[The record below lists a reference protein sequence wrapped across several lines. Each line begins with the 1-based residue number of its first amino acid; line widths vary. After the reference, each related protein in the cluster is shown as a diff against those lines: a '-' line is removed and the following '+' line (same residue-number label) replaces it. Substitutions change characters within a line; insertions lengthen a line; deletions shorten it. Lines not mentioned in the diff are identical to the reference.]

1 MLVKNLKS
9 FFTILFFG
17 SILIACGDGDSGS
30 ESASK
35 SAAPMEEKAM
45 ASSDDADSSAMAN
58 MEHAEGVVYQD
69 EIYKNWPYQ

>member
-1 MLVKNLKS
+1 MVVKNLKL

-17 SILIACGDGDSGS
+17 SILIACGDSDS

-45 ASSDDADSSAMAN
+45 TSSDDAGSSAMAN
-58 MEHAEGVVYQD
+58 MERAEGVVYQD